1 MDVVEFVECSIGRW
15 RSQRSGHSL
24 ALSHFEE
31 VRSTIDIV
39 SLPKTAPE
47 IIELCKYSGV
57 CLLYTSPS
65 PRDGLLSR
73 MPSSA

>member
-1 MDVVEFVECSIGRW
+1 MDIEEFVERSIGCW

-39 SLPKTAPE
+39 DLPKTDHEVP
-47 IIELCKYSGV
+47 IGV
-57 CLLYTSPS
+57 SW
-65 PRDGLLSR
+65 R
-73 MPSSA
+73 

>member
-39 SLPKTAPE
+39 SLPKT
-47 IIELCKYSGV
+47 
-57 CLLYTSPS
+57 
-65 PRDGLLSR
+65 
-73 MPSSA
+73 